1 MTVTPADSLPTQMDL
16 TPMDTPQIDPERIP
30 LHTAIIMDGNGR
42 WARHRGLPRQE
53 GHRAGVQAVGRVV
66 RAAARLGIRYLTLYT
81 FSKENW
87 HRPKEEVDA
96 LMSLIVRS
104 TIEELSSIEENNVR
118 LRVMGD
124 LEGLPRE
131 AGEALSELIETTK
144 ENSGITLILAVN
156 YSSRT
161 ELTRAVN
168 LLREEGHDGPI
179 TEQDICSHL
188 YLPDLPDPD
197 LLIRTGGECRI
208 SNYLLW
214 QLAYTELYFTETYWP
229 DFDGECLTQAVID
242 YQSRQRRFG
251 RTGEQVARHSCH
263 TAETDPS

>member
-1 MTVTPADSLPTQMDL
+1 MTATPVDSLPE
-16 TPMDTPQIDPERIP
+16 QIDPERIP

-66 RAAARLGIRYLTLYT
+66 RAAARCGIRYLTLYT

-96 LMSLIVRS
+96 LMSLLVRS
-104 TIEELSSIEENNVR
+104 TIEELATLEENNVR

-131 AGEALSELIETTK
+131 AADALAELIETTK
-144 ENSGITLILAVN
+144 ENSGITLVLAVN
-156 YSSRT
+156 YSSRS
-161 ELTRAVN
+161 ELVRAFN
-168 LLREEGHDGPI
+168 LLRAESPEGPI
-179 TEQDICSHL
+179 TEEEICSHL
-188 YLPDLPDPD
+188 YLPDVPDPD

-229 DFDGECLTQAVID
+229 DFDAECLYQALLD

-251 RTGEQVARHSCH
+251 RTGEQVARHSCGQ
-263 TAETDPS
+263 EESDLS

>member
-1 MTVTPADSLPTQMDL
+1 MTATPADRLIEE
-16 TPMDTPQIDPERIP
+16 IDPERIP

-53 GHRAGVQAVGRVV
+53 GHRAGVKAVGRVV
-66 RAAARLGIRYLTLYT
+66 RAAARSGIRYLTLYT

-96 LMSLIVRS
+96 LMSLLVRS
-104 TIEELSSIEENNVR
+104 TIEELSTLEENNVR

-124 LEGLPRE
+124 LEGLPQE
-131 AGEALSELIETTK
+131 AAEALTQLIDTTK

-161 ELTRAVN
+161 ELVRAFN
-168 LLREEGHDGPI
+168 LLREEVHEGPI

-188 YLPDLPDPD
+188 YLPDVPDPD

-229 DFDGECLTQAVID
+229 DFDAECLYRALID

-251 RTGEQVARHSCH
+251 RTGEQVACRGCDDEES
-263 TAETDPS
+263 DPS